1 MSPNGHSSNAAPH
14 MMTPSATHTHFQKV
28 QTMKKLITNA
38 NVFNGVDNNLIE
50 NVSILIEDNLITQIG
65 EIDPT
70 IADETIDAQGGT
82 VMPGL
87 IDAHVHITLS
97 APFNVIDTMTREEVA
112 IRSAKISEEMLMRG
126 FTTIRDVAG
135 NTLGLKNSI
144 DKGYATGPRILPS
157 MAAISQTCGHSDY
170 RQNQAQ
176 ERLANG
182 HEDSPMMKLGAM
194 KVADG
199 RSEVLKAVRE
209 QLFMG
214 ASQIKIMAGG
224 GASST
229 FDPLDTLQ
237 FTSEEMK
244 AAVDAASDYGTY
256 VAAHIHT
263 SDAMRRAAEAGVMSF
278 EHATIM
284 DDDIAEIIKEKG
296 IWVIPSYFTSSLI
309 AERKIPL
316 PNEETY
322 RKTERVGKAMFKS
335 AELIKKYDIQN
346 IAFGTDCVGE
356 TNVHATQLNEL
367 GAIEQ
372 VFDTI
377 TALRMATSNCGRLFE
392 MSTYQ
397 HPYQEGKLGQIVE
410 GAYADLLIIDGNP
423 LESVACVANTET
435 QKLIM
440 KDGKVYKNT
449 L

>member
-1 MSPNGHSSNAAPH
+1 
-14 MMTPSATHTHFQKV
+14 
-28 QTMKKLITNA
+28 MKKLITNA

-65 EIDPT
+65 EIDT
-70 IADETIDAQGGT
+70 TLADEIIDAQGGT

-135 NTLGLKNSI
+135 NTLGLKKSI
-144 DKGYATGPRILPS
+144 DNGYATGPRILPS
-157 MAAISQTCGHSDY
+157 MAAISQTSGHSDY

-194 KVADG
+194 RVADG

-237 FTSEEMK
+237 FTSDEME
-244 AAVDAASDYGTY
+244 AAVQAASDYGTY

-335 AELIKKYDIQN
+335 AELIKKYDIKN

-397 HPYQEGKLGQIVE
+397 HPYQEGKLGQLVE

-423 LESVACVANTET
+423 LEGVACVANTDT

>member
-1 MSPNGHSSNAAPH
+1 
-14 MMTPSATHTHFQKV
+14 
-28 QTMKKLITNA
+28 MKKLIINA
-38 NVFNGVDNNLIE
+38 NVFNGTDNQLLE
-50 NVSILIEDNLITQIG
+50 KVAVLIEDNLISKISRQDD
-65 EIDPT
+65 IDLS
-70 IADETIDAQGGT
+70 IVDEVIDAKGGT

-87 IDAHVHITLS
+87 MDAHVHITLS

-112 IRSAKISEEMLMRG
+112 IRSARISEEMLMRG

-135 NTLGLKNSI
+135 NTLGLKKSI
-144 DKGYATGPRILPS
+144 DNGYAKGPRILPS
-157 MAAISQTCGHSDY
+157 MAAVSQTSGHSDY

-176 ERLANG
+176 ERIG
-182 HEDSPMMKLGAM
+182 QHEDSPMMKLGAM

-199 RSEVLKAVRE
+199 RAEVLKAVRE

-237 FTSEEMK
+237 FTLDEMK
-244 AAVDAASDYGTY
+244 AAVEAATDYGTY

-263 SDAMRRAAEAGVMSF
+263 ADAMRRAAEAGVMSF

-284 DDDIAEIIKEKG
+284 DDDIAQTIKDKG

-322 RKTERVGKAMFKS
+322 RKTERVGKAMLKS
-335 AELIKKYDIQN
+335 AELIKKYQIDN

-356 TNVHATQLNEL
+356 ASVHATQLNEL

-372 VFDTI
+372 TFDTI
-377 TALRMATSNCGRLFE
+377 TALRMVTSNCGRLFE

-397 HPYQEGKLGQIVE
+397 HPYQQGCLGQVVE

-423 LESVACVANTET
+423 LEGVACVADTSK
-435 QKLIM
+435 QKMIM
-440 KDGKVYKNT
+440 KDGIIYKNT

>member
-1 MSPNGHSSNAAPH
+1 
-14 MMTPSATHTHFQKV
+14 
-28 QTMKKLITNA
+28 MKKLITNA

-50 NVSILIEDNLITQIG
+50 NVSLLIEDNLITQIG

-70 IADETIDAQGGT
+70 LADEIIDAQGGT

-135 NTLGLKNSI
+135 NTLGLKKSI
-144 DKGYATGPRILPS
+144 DNGYATGPRILPS

-335 AELIKKYDIQN
+335 AELIKKYDIRN

>member
-1 MSPNGHSSNAAPH
+1 
-14 MMTPSATHTHFQKV
+14 
-28 QTMKKLITNA
+28 MKKLITNA

-50 NVSILIEDNLITQIG
+50 NVSLLIEDNLITKIG
-65 EIDPT
+65 EVDAT
-70 IADETIDAQGGT
+70 LADEIIDAQGGT

-135 NTLGLKNSI
+135 NTLGLKKSI
-144 DKGYATGPRILPS
+144 DNGYATGPRILPS
-157 MAAISQTCGHSDY
+157 MAAISQTSGHSDY

-194 KVADG
+194 RVADG

-237 FTSEEMK
+237 FTSDEME
-244 AAVDAASDYGTY
+244 AAVQAASDYGTY

-335 AELIKKYDIQN
+335 AELIKKYDIRN

-423 LESVACVANTET
+423 LEGVACVANTDT
-435 QKLIM
+435 RKLIM

>member
-1 MSPNGHSSNAAPH
+1 
-14 MMTPSATHTHFQKV
+14 
-28 QTMKKLITNA
+28 
-38 NVFNGVDNNLIE
+38 
-50 NVSILIEDNLITQIG
+50 
-65 EIDPT
+65 
-70 IADETIDAQGGT
+70 
-82 VMPGL
+82 
-87 IDAHVHITLS
+87 
-97 APFNVIDTMTREEVA
+97 
-112 IRSAKISEEMLMRG
+112 
-126 FTTIRDVAG
+126 
-135 NTLGLKNSI
+135 
-144 DKGYATGPRILPS
+144 
-157 MAAISQTCGHSDY
+157 
-170 RQNQAQ
+170 
-176 ERLANG
+176 
-182 HEDSPMMKLGAM
+182 MMKLGAM
-194 KVADG
+194 KIADG

>member
-1 MSPNGHSSNAAPH
+1 
-14 MMTPSATHTHFQKV
+14 
-28 QTMKKLITNA
+28 MKKLITNA

-397 HPYQEGKLGQIVE
+397 HPYQEGKLGQVVE

-423 LESVACVANTET
+423 LEGVACVADTET

>member
-1 MSPNGHSSNAAPH
+1 MSIVI
-14 MMTPSATHTHFQKV
+14 K
-28 QTMKKLITNA
+28 NA
-38 NVFNGVDNNLIE
+38 NVFNGVDEQLLKNVDLLIE
-50 NVSILIEDNLITQIG
+50 NNLITQIG
-65 EIDPT
+65 KVDDSNAEQI
-70 IADETIDAQGGT
+70 IDAEGKT

-97 APFNVIDTMTREEVA
+97 AGFNELDGMTREEIA
-112 IRSAKISEEMLMRG
+112 IRSARISEEMLMRG

-144 DKGYATGPRILPS
+144 DKGYAKGPRILPC

-182 HEDSPMMKLGAM
+182 HEDSPLMKSGAF

-199 RSEVLKAVRE
+199 RAEVLKAVRE

-214 ASQIKIMAGG
+214 ASQIKVMAGG

-237 FTSEEMK
+237 YTLDEMK
-244 AAVDAASDYGTY
+244 AAVEAASDYGTY

-263 SDAMRRAAEAGVMSF
+263 APAMKRAAEAGVMSF
-278 EHATIM
+278 EHVTIM
-284 DDDIAEIIKEKG
+284 DEEIAQIVKEKG
-296 IWVIPSYFTSSLI
+296 IWLVPSYFTSSLI

-346 IAFGTDCVGE
+346 LAFGTDCVGKA
-356 TNVHATQLNEL
+356 NVHESQMQEL
-367 GAIEQ
+367 GAIETT
-372 VFDTI
+372 FDTI

-392 MSTYQ
+392 LSTYK

-410 GAYADLLIIDGNP
+410 GAYADLLIVDGNP
-423 LESVACVANTET
+423 LEGVDCVVQDET
-435 QKLIM
+435 KKVIM
-440 KDGKVYKNT
+440 KDGVVYKNT

>member
-1 MSPNGHSSNAAPH
+1 
-14 MMTPSATHTHFQKV
+14 
-28 QTMKKLITNA
+28 MKKLITNA

-65 EIDPT
+65 EVDAT
-70 IADETIDAQGGT
+70 LADEIIDAQGGT

-135 NTLGLKNSI
+135 NTLGLKKSI
-144 DKGYATGPRILPS
+144 DNGYATGPRILPS
-157 MAAISQTCGHSDY
+157 MAAISQTSGHSDY

-237 FTSEEMK
+237 FTSDEME
-244 AAVDAASDYGTY
+244 AAVQAASDYGTY

-284 DDDIAEIIKEKG
+284 DDEIAEIIKEKG

-397 HPYQEGKLGQIVE
+397 HPYQEGKLGQVVE

-423 LESVACVANTET
+423 LEGVACVANTET

>member
-1 MSPNGHSSNAAPH
+1 
-14 MMTPSATHTHFQKV
+14 
-28 QTMKKLITNA
+28 MKKLITNA

-65 EIDPT
+65 EVDAT
-70 IADETIDAQGGT
+70 LADEIIDAQGGT

-135 NTLGLKNSI
+135 NTLGLKKSI
-144 DKGYATGPRILPS
+144 DNGYATGPRILPS
-157 MAAISQTCGHSDY
+157 MAAISQTSGHSDY

-237 FTSEEMK
+237 FTSDEMK
-244 AAVDAASDYGTY
+244 AAVQAASDYGTY

-397 HPYQEGKLGQIVE
+397 HPYQQGKLGQVVE

-423 LESVACVANTET
+423 LEGVACVANTET

>member
-1 MSPNGHSSNAAPH
+1 MSIVI
-14 MMTPSATHTHFQKV
+14 K
-28 QTMKKLITNA
+28 NA
-38 NVFNGVDNNLIE
+38 NVFNGVDEQLLKNVDLLIE
-50 NVSILIEDNLITQIG
+50 NNLITQIG
-65 EIDPT
+65 KVDDSNAEQI
-70 IADETIDAQGGT
+70 IDAEGKT

-97 APFNVIDTMTREEVA
+97 AGFNELDGMTREEIA
-112 IRSAKISEEMLMRG
+112 IRSARISEEMLMRG

-144 DKGYATGPRILPS
+144 DKGYAKGPRILPC

-176 ERLANG
+176 ERLASY
-182 HEDSPMMKLGAM
+182 HEDSPLMKTGAF

-199 RSEVLKAVRE
+199 RAEVLKAVRE

-214 ASQIKIMAGG
+214 ASQIKVMAGG

-237 FTSEEMK
+237 YTLDEMK
-244 AAVDAASDYGTY
+244 AAVEAASDYGTY

-263 SDAMRRAAEAGVMSF
+263 APAMKRAAEAGVMSF

-284 DDDIAEIIKEKG
+284 DDEIAQIVKEKG
-296 IWVIPSYFTSSLI
+296 IWLVPSYFTSSLI

-346 IAFGTDCVGE
+346 LAFGTDCVGKA
-356 TNVHATQLNEL
+356 NVHESQMQEL
-367 GAIEQ
+367 GAIEKT
-372 VFDTI
+372 FDTI
-377 TALRMATSNCGRLFE
+377 TALRMATSNCGSLFE
-392 MSTYQ
+392 LSTYK

-410 GAYADLLIIDGNP
+410 GAYADLLIVDGNP
-423 LESVACVANTET
+423 LEGVDCVMKDET
-435 QKLIM
+435 KKVIM
-440 KDGKVYKNT
+440 KDGVVYKNT

>member
-1 MSPNGHSSNAAPH
+1 MSIVI
-14 MMTPSATHTHFQKV
+14 K
-28 QTMKKLITNA
+28 NA
-38 NVFNGVDNNLIE
+38 NVFNGVDEQLLKNVDLLIE
-50 NVSILIEDNLITQIG
+50 NNLITQIG
-65 EIDPT
+65 KVDDSNAEQI
-70 IADETIDAQGGT
+70 IDAEGKT

-97 APFNVIDTMTREEVA
+97 AGFNELDGMTREEIA
-112 IRSAKISEEMLMRG
+112 IRSARISEEMLMRG

-144 DKGYATGPRILPS
+144 DKGYAKGPRILPC

-176 ERLANG
+176 ERLACG
-182 HEDSPMMKLGAM
+182 HEDSPLMKTGAF

-199 RSEVLKAVRE
+199 RAEVLKAVRE

-214 ASQIKIMAGG
+214 ASQIKVMAGG

-237 FTSEEMK
+237 YTLDEMK
-244 AAVDAASDYGTY
+244 AAVEAASDYGTY

-263 SDAMRRAAEAGVMSF
+263 APAMKRAAEAGVMSF

-284 DDDIAEIIKEKG
+284 DDEIAQIVKEKG
-296 IWVIPSYFTSSLI
+296 IWLVPSYFTSSLI

-346 IAFGTDCVGE
+346 LAFGTDCVGKA
-356 TNVHATQLNEL
+356 NVHESQMQEL
-367 GAIEQ
+367 GAIEKT
-372 VFDTI
+372 FDTI

-392 MSTYQ
+392 LSTYK

-410 GAYADLLIIDGNP
+410 GAYADLLIVDGNP
-423 LESVACVANTET
+423 LEGVDCVMKDET
-435 QKLIM
+435 KKVIM
-440 KDGKVYKNT
+440 KDGVVYKNT

>member
-1 MSPNGHSSNAAPH
+1 
-14 MMTPSATHTHFQKV
+14 
-28 QTMKKLITNA
+28 MKKLIVNA
-38 NVFNGVDNNLIE
+38 NVFNGVDDQLIE
-50 NVSILIEDNLITQIG
+50 NVSVLVEDNLITKIG
-65 EIDPT
+65 EVDPS
-70 IADETIDAQGGT
+70 IADQVIDAKGGT

-97 APFNVIDTMTREEVA
+97 AGFSQLDSMTTNEIA
-112 IRSAKISEEMLMRG
+112 IRSAKISQEMLMRG
-126 FTTIRDVAG
+126 FTTCRDVGG
-135 NTLGLKNSI
+135 NTLGLKNAI
-144 DKGYATGPRILPS
+144 DSGYATGPRILPS
-157 MAAISQTCGHSDY
+157 QAAISQTCGHSDY

-176 ERLANG
+176 QRLANG
-182 HEDSPMMKLGAM
+182 HEDAPIMKTGTF

-199 RSEVLKAVRE
+199 RAEVLKAVRE
-209 QLFMG
+209 QLFNG

-229 FDPLDTLQ
+229 FDPLDTMQYTLD
-237 FTSEEMK
+237 EMK
-244 AAVDAASDYGTY
+244 AAVEAASDYGTY

-263 SDAMRRAAEAGVMSF
+263 TPAMLRAAEAGVMCF

-284 DDDIAEIIKEKG
+284 DDEIAQIIKDKG
-296 IWVIPSYFTSSLI
+296 IWVVPSYFTSSLI

-322 RKTERVGKAMFKS
+322 RKTERVGKAMFHS
-335 AELIKKYDIQN
+335 ADLIKKYN
-346 IAFGTDCVGE
+346 IENLAYGTDCVGT
-356 TNVHATQLNEL
+356 TNVHETQMQEL
-367 GAIEQ
+367 AAIEET
-372 VFDTI
+372 FDTI

-423 LESVACVANTET
+423 LEGVACVVNTDT
-435 QKLIM
+435 KKVIM
-440 KDGKVYKNT
+440 KDGEIYKNT

>member
-1 MSPNGHSSNAAPH
+1 
-14 MMTPSATHTHFQKV
+14 
-28 QTMKKLITNA
+28 MKKLITNA

-65 EIDPT
+65 DIDPT
-70 IADETIDAQGGT
+70 VADEIIDAQGGT

-135 NTLGLKNSI
+135 NTLGLKKSI
-144 DKGYATGPRILPS
+144 DNGYATGPRILPS

-176 ERLANG
+176 ERLTNG
-182 HEDSPMMKLGAM
+182 HEDSPMMKQGSM

-237 FTSEEMK
+237 FTSDEMK
-244 AAVDAASDYGTY
+244 AAVEAASDYGTY

-397 HPYQEGKLGQIVE
+397 HPYQEGKLGQVVE

-423 LESVACVANTET
+423 LEGVACVANTES

>member
-1 MSPNGHSSNAAPH
+1 
-14 MMTPSATHTHFQKV
+14 
-28 QTMKKLITNA
+28 MKKLITNA

-126 FTTIRDVAG
+126 FTTIRYVAG

>member
-1 MSPNGHSSNAAPH
+1 
-14 MMTPSATHTHFQKV
+14 
-28 QTMKKLITNA
+28 MKKLIINA
-38 NVFNGVDNNLIE
+38 NVFNGTDNQLLE
-50 NVSILIEDNLITQIG
+50 NVAVLVEDNLISKITHQG
-65 EIDPT
+65 GIDLSV
-70 IADETIDAQGGT
+70 ADEVIDAKGGT

-87 IDAHVHITLS
+87 MDAHVHITLS

-112 IRSAKISEEMLMRG
+112 IRSARISEEMLMRG
-126 FTTIRDVAG
+126 FTTVRDVAG

-144 DKGYATGPRILPS
+144 DNGYAKGPRILPS
-157 MAAISQTCGHSDY
+157 MAAVSQTCGHSDY

-176 ERLANG
+176 ERIG
-182 HEDSPMMKLGAM
+182 QHEDSPMMKQGSM

-237 FTSEEMK
+237 FTLDEMK
-244 AAVDAASDYGTY
+244 AAVEAATDYGTY

-263 SDAMRRAAEAGVMSF
+263 ADAMRRAAEAGVMSF

-284 DDDIAEIIKEKG
+284 DDDIAKTIKDKG

-322 RKTERVGKAMFKS
+322 RKTERVGKAMLKS
-335 AELIKKYDIQN
+335 AELIKKYQIDN

-356 TNVHATQLNEL
+356 ASVHATQLNEL

-372 VFDTI
+372 TFDTI
-377 TALRMATSNCGRLFE
+377 TALRMVTSNCGRLFE

-397 HPYQEGKLGQIVE
+397 HPYQEGRLGQVVE

-423 LESVACVANTET
+423 LEGVACVADTSK
-435 QKLIM
+435 QKVIM
-440 KDGKVYKNT
+440 KDGIIYKNT

>member
-1 MSPNGHSSNAAPH
+1 
-14 MMTPSATHTHFQKV
+14 
-28 QTMKKLITNA
+28 MKKLITNA

-182 HEDSPMMKLGAM
+182 HEDSPMMKLDAM

-256 VAAHIHT
+256 VAVHIHT

-410 GAYADLLIIDGNP
+410 DAYADLLIIDGNP

>member
-1 MSPNGHSSNAAPH
+1 
-14 MMTPSATHTHFQKV
+14 
-28 QTMKKLITNA
+28 MKKLITNA

-50 NVSILIEDNLITQIG
+50 NVSLLIEDNLITQIG

-70 IADETIDAQGGT
+70 LADEIIDARGGT

-144 DKGYATGPRILPS
+144 DNGYATGPRILPS

-284 DDDIAEIIKEKG
+284 DDDIAKIIKEKG

-397 HPYQEGKLGQIVE
+397 HPYQKGKLGQIVE
-410 GAYADLLIIDGNP
+410 GAYADLLIIDDNP
-423 LESVACVANTET
+423 LEGVACVANTET

-440 KDGKVYKNT
+440 KDGKVYKNS

>member
-1 MSPNGHSSNAAPH
+1 
-14 MMTPSATHTHFQKV
+14 
-28 QTMKKLITNA
+28 MKKLIINA
-38 NVFNGVDNNLIE
+38 NVFNGTDNQLIE
-50 NVSILIEDNLITQIG
+50 NVAVLIEDNLISKISRQDD
-65 EIDPT
+65 IDLS
-70 IADETIDAQGGT
+70 IADEVIDAKGGT

-87 IDAHVHITLS
+87 MDAHVHITLS

-112 IRSAKISEEMLMRG
+112 IRSARISEEMLMRG

-144 DKGYATGPRILPS
+144 DKGYAKGPRILPS
-157 MAAISQTCGHSDY
+157 MAAVSQTSGHSDY

-176 ERLANG
+176 ERIG
-182 HEDSPMMKLGAM
+182 KHEDSPMMKLGAM

-237 FTSEEMK
+237 FTLDEMK
-244 AAVDAASDYGTY
+244 AAVEAATDYGTY

-263 SDAMRRAAEAGVMSF
+263 ADAMRRAAEAGVMSF

-284 DDDIAEIIKEKG
+284 DDDIAQTIKDKG

-322 RKTERVGKAMFKS
+322 RKTERVGKAMLKS
-335 AELIKKYDIQN
+335 AELIKKYQIDN

-356 TNVHATQLNEL
+356 ASVHATQLNEL

-372 VFDTI
+372 TFDTI

-397 HPYQEGKLGQIVE
+397 HPYQEGCLGKVVE
-410 GAYADLLIIDGNP
+410 GAYADLLIIEGNP
-423 LESVACVANTET
+423 LEGVACVADTNK
-435 QKLIM
+435 QKVIM
-440 KDGKVYKNT
+440 KDGVIYKNT

>member
-1 MSPNGHSSNAAPH
+1 
-14 MMTPSATHTHFQKV
+14 
-28 QTMKKLITNA
+28 MKKLITNA

-194 KVADG
+194 KVTDG

-423 LESVACVANTET
+423 LEGVACVADTET

>member
-1 MSPNGHSSNAAPH
+1 MSIVI
-14 MMTPSATHTHFQKV
+14 K
-28 QTMKKLITNA
+28 NA
-38 NVFNGVDNNLIE
+38 NVFNGVDEQLLKNVDLLIE
-50 NVSILIEDNLITQIG
+50 NNLITQIG
-65 EIDPT
+65 KVDDSNAEQI
-70 IADETIDAQGGT
+70 IYAEGKT

-97 APFNVIDTMTREEVA
+97 AGFNELDGMTREEIA
-112 IRSAKISEEMLMRG
+112 ILSARISEEMLMRG

-144 DKGYATGPRILPS
+144 DKGYAKGPRILPC

-182 HEDSPMMKLGAM
+182 HEDSPLMKTGAF

-199 RSEVLKAVRE
+199 RAEVLKAVRE

-214 ASQIKIMAGG
+214 ASQIKVMAGG

-237 FTSEEMK
+237 YTLDEMK
-244 AAVDAASDYGTY
+244 AAVEAASDYGTY

-263 SDAMRRAAEAGVMSF
+263 APAMKRAAEAGVMSF

-284 DDDIAEIIKEKG
+284 DDEIAQIVKEKG
-296 IWVIPSYFTSSLI
+296 IWLVPSYFTSSLI

-346 IAFGTDCVGE
+346 LAFGTDCVGKA
-356 TNVHATQLNEL
+356 NVHESQMQEL
-367 GAIEQ
+367 GAIEKT
-372 VFDTI
+372 FDTI
-377 TALRMATSNCGRLFE
+377 TALRMATSDCGRLFE
-392 MSTYQ
+392 LSTYK

-410 GAYADLLIIDGNP
+410 GAYADLLIVDGNP
-423 LESVACVANTET
+423 LEGVDCVMQDET
-435 QKLIM
+435 KKVIM
-440 KDGKVYKNT
+440 KDGVVYKNT

>member
-1 MSPNGHSSNAAPH
+1 
-14 MMTPSATHTHFQKV
+14 
-28 QTMKKLITNA
+28 MKKLITNA

-50 NVSILIEDNLITQIG
+50 NVSLLIEDNLITQIG
-65 EIDPT
+65 EVDAT
-70 IADETIDAQGGT
+70 LADEIIDAQGGT

-135 NTLGLKNSI
+135 NTLGLKKSI
-144 DKGYATGPRILPS
+144 DNGYATGPRILPS
-157 MAAISQTCGHSDY
+157 MAAISQTSGHSDY

-194 KVADG
+194 RVADG

-237 FTSEEMK
+237 FTSDEME
-244 AAVDAASDYGTY
+244 AAVQAASDYGTY

-309 AERKIPL
+309 AARKIQL

-410 GAYADLLIIDGNP
+410 GAYADLLIIEGNP
-423 LESVACVANTET
+423 LEGVACVANTET

-440 KDGKVYKNT
+440 KDGKVYKNS

>member
-1 MSPNGHSSNAAPH
+1 
-14 MMTPSATHTHFQKV
+14 
-28 QTMKKLITNA
+28 MKKLITNA

-65 EIDPT
+65 EVDAT
-70 IADETIDAQGGT
+70 LADEIIDAQGGT

-135 NTLGLKNSI
+135 NTLGLKKSI
-144 DKGYATGPRILPS
+144 DNGYATGPRILPS
-157 MAAISQTCGHSDY
+157 MAAISQTSGHSDY

-237 FTSEEMK
+237 FTSDEMK
-244 AAVDAASDYGTY
+244 AAVQAASDYGTY

-284 DDDIAEIIKEKG
+284 DDGIAEIIKEKG

-397 HPYQEGKLGQIVE
+397 HPYQQGKLGQIVE

-423 LESVACVANTET
+423 LEGVACVANTDT

>member
-1 MSPNGHSSNAAPH
+1 
-14 MMTPSATHTHFQKV
+14 
-28 QTMKKLITNA
+28 MKKLITNA

-65 EIDPT
+65 EVDAT
-70 IADETIDAQGGT
+70 LADEIIDAQGGT

-126 FTTIRDVAG
+126 FATIRDVAG
-135 NTLGLKNSI
+135 NTLGLKKSI
-144 DKGYATGPRILPS
+144 DNGYATGPRILPS
-157 MAAISQTCGHSDY
+157 MAAISQTSGHSDY

-194 KVADG
+194 RVADG

-237 FTSEEMK
+237 FTSDEME
-244 AAVDAASDYGTY
+244 AAVQAASDYGTY

-284 DDDIAEIIKEKG
+284 DDEIAEIIKEKG

-397 HPYQEGKLGQIVE
+397 HPYQEGKLGQVVE

-423 LESVACVANTET
+423 LEGVACVANTET

>member
-1 MSPNGHSSNAAPH
+1 
-14 MMTPSATHTHFQKV
+14 
-28 QTMKKLITNA
+28 MKKLITNA

-50 NVSILIEDNLITQIG
+50 NVSLLIEDNLITQIG
-65 EIDPT
+65 EVDAT
-70 IADETIDAQGGT
+70 LADEIIDAQGGT

-135 NTLGLKNSI
+135 NTLGLKKSI
-144 DKGYATGPRILPS
+144 DNGYATGPRILPS
-157 MAAISQTCGHSDY
+157 MAAISQTSGHSDY

-194 KVADG
+194 RVADG

-237 FTSEEMK
+237 FTSDEME
-244 AAVDAASDYGTY
+244 AAVQAASDYGTY

-335 AELIKKYDIQN
+335 AELIKKYHIQN

-423 LESVACVANTET
+423 LEGVACVANTDT

>member
-1 MSPNGHSSNAAPH
+1 
-14 MMTPSATHTHFQKV
+14 
-28 QTMKKLITNA
+28 MKKLITNA
-38 NVFNGVDNNLIE
+38 NVFNGVDNNLIK

-65 EIDPT
+65 EVDT
-70 IADETIDAQGGT
+70 TLADEIIDAQGGT

-135 NTLGLKNSI
+135 NTLGLKKSI
-144 DKGYATGPRILPS
+144 DNGYATGPRILPS

-182 HEDSPMMKLGAM
+182 HEDSPMMKQGAM

-237 FTSEEMK
+237 FTSDEME
-244 AAVDAASDYGTY
+244 AAVQAASDYGTY

-296 IWVIPSYFTSSLI
+296 IWVIPSYFTASLI

-356 TNVHATQLNEL
+356 TNVHATQLNEF

-423 LESVACVANTET
+423 LEGVACVANTET

-440 KDGKVYKNT
+440 KDGKVYKNN

>member
-1 MSPNGHSSNAAPH
+1 MSIVI
-14 MMTPSATHTHFQKV
+14 K
-28 QTMKKLITNA
+28 NA
-38 NVFNGVDNNLIE
+38 NVFNGVDEQLLKNVDLLIE
-50 NVSILIEDNLITQIG
+50 NNLITQIG
-65 EIDPT
+65 KVDDSKAEQI
-70 IADETIDAQGGT
+70 IDAEGKT

-97 APFNVIDTMTREEVA
+97 AGFNELDGMTREEIA
-112 IRSAKISEEMLMRG
+112 IRSARISEEMLMRG

-144 DKGYATGPRILPS
+144 DKGYAKGPRILPC

-182 HEDSPMMKLGAM
+182 HEDSPLMKTGAF

-199 RSEVLKAVRE
+199 RAEVLKAVRE

-214 ASQIKIMAGG
+214 ASQIKVMAGG

-237 FTSEEMK
+237 YTLDEMK
-244 AAVDAASDYGTY
+244 AAVEAASDYGTY

-263 SDAMRRAAEAGVMSF
+263 APAMKRAAEAGVMSF

-284 DDDIAEIIKEKG
+284 DDEIAQIVKEKG
-296 IWVIPSYFTSSLI
+296 IWLVPSYFTSSLI

-346 IAFGTDCVGE
+346 LAFGTDCVGKA
-356 TNVHATQLNEL
+356 NVHESQMQEL
-367 GAIEQ
+367 GAIEKT
-372 VFDTI
+372 FDTI

-392 MSTYQ
+392 LSTYK

-410 GAYADLLIIDGNP
+410 GAYADLLIVDGNP
-423 LESVACVANTET
+423 LEGVDCVMQDET
-435 QKLIM
+435 KKVIM
-440 KDGKVYKNT
+440 KDGVVYKNT

>member
-1 MSPNGHSSNAAPH
+1 
-14 MMTPSATHTHFQKV
+14 
-28 QTMKKLITNA
+28 MKKLITNA

-65 EIDPT
+65 EINPT

-144 DKGYATGPRILPS
+144 DNGYATGPRILPS

-423 LESVACVANTET
+423 LDSVACVANTET

>member
-1 MSPNGHSSNAAPH
+1 MSIVI
-14 MMTPSATHTHFQKV
+14 K
-28 QTMKKLITNA
+28 NA
-38 NVFNGVDNNLIE
+38 NVFNGVGEQLLNNVDLLIE
-50 NVSILIEDNLITQIG
+50 NNLITQIG
-65 EIDPT
+65 KVDDSN
-70 IADETIDAQGGT
+70 ADQVIDAEGKT

-97 APFNVIDTMTREEVA
+97 APFNEIDTMTREEVA

-144 DKGYATGPRILPS
+144 DKGYAKGPRILPS
-157 MAAISQTCGHSDY
+157 MAAISQTSGHADY

-199 RSEVLKAVRE
+199 RAEVLKAVRE

-214 ASQIKIMAGG
+214 ASQIKVMAGG

-237 FTSEEMK
+237 YTLEEMK
-244 AAVDAASDYGTY
+244 AAVEAASDYGTY

-263 SDAMRRAAEAGVMSF
+263 APAMKRAAEAGVMSF

-284 DDDIAEIIKEKG
+284 DEEIAQIVKEKG
-296 IWVIPSYFTSSLI
+296 IWLVPSYFTSSLI

-335 AELIKKYDIQN
+335 ADLIKKYDIQN
-346 IAFGTDCVGE
+346 LAFGTDCVGE

-367 GAIEQ
+367 RAIEKT
-372 VFDTI
+372 FDTI

-423 LESVACVANTET
+423 LEGVECIANTET

-440 KDGKVYKNT
+440 KDGLVYKNT

>member
-1 MSPNGHSSNAAPH
+1 
-14 MMTPSATHTHFQKV
+14 
-28 QTMKKLITNA
+28 MKKLITNA

-65 EIDPT
+65 EINPT

-144 DKGYATGPRILPS
+144 DNGYATGPRILPS

-263 SDAMRRAAEAGVMSF
+263 SDAMRRAAKAGVMSF

>member
-1 MSPNGHSSNAAPH
+1 
-14 MMTPSATHTHFQKV
+14 
-28 QTMKKLITNA
+28 MKKLITNA

-50 NVSILIEDNLITQIG
+50 NVSLLIEDNLITQIG
-65 EIDPT
+65 EVDAT
-70 IADETIDAQGGT
+70 LADEIIDAQGGT

-135 NTLGLKNSI
+135 NTLGLKKSI
-144 DKGYATGPRILPS
+144 DNGYATGPRILPS
-157 MAAISQTCGHSDY
+157 MAAISQTSGHSDY

-194 KVADG
+194 RVADG

-237 FTSEEMK
+237 FTSDEME
-244 AAVDAASDYGTY
+244 AAVQAASDYGTY

-284 DDDIAEIIKEKG
+284 DDEIAEIIKEKG

-356 TNVHATQLNEL
+356 TDVHATQLNEL

-397 HPYQEGKLGQIVE
+397 HPYQEGKLGQVVE

-423 LESVACVANTET
+423 LEGVACVANTET

>member
-1 MSPNGHSSNAAPH
+1 
-14 MMTPSATHTHFQKV
+14 
-28 QTMKKLITNA
+28 MKKLITNA

-65 EIDPT
+65 EVDAT
-70 IADETIDAQGGT
+70 LADEIIDAQGGT

-135 NTLGLKNSI
+135 NTLGLKKSI
-144 DKGYATGPRILPS
+144 DNGYATGPRILPS
-157 MAAISQTCGHSDY
+157 MAAISQTSGHSDY

-194 KVADG
+194 RVADG

-237 FTSEEMK
+237 FTSDEME
-244 AAVDAASDYGTY
+244 AAVQAASDYGTY

-284 DDDIAEIIKEKG
+284 DDEIAEIIKEKG

-356 TNVHATQLNEL
+356 TDVHATQLNEL

-397 HPYQEGKLGQIVE
+397 HPYQEGKLGQVVE

-423 LESVACVANTET
+423 LEGVACVANTDT

>member
-1 MSPNGHSSNAAPH
+1 
-14 MMTPSATHTHFQKV
+14 
-28 QTMKKLITNA
+28 MKKLITNA

-50 NVSILIEDNLITQIG
+50 NVSILIEDNLIPQIG

-309 AERKIPL
+309 AKRKIPL

-392 MSTYQ
+392 MSTYR
-397 HPYQEGKLGQIVE
+397 HPYQEGKLGKIVE